1 MGTPLSFWPAFWIIA
16 ITPLCKEE
24 TIMGLF
30 IREDPSYN
38 EDIRQT
44 GFNRYKQLLS
54 LRFAQWWKVGMI
66 TLAGLAPLAAGIA
79 CAILTSSVLVLIP
92 CSILGGMIAGPFLA
106 GLYDAILRGLRDD
119 PLPWKDA
126 WVRSWKQDWRES
138 LLPGAVMGL
147 MTGLYAF
154 MAMLFWWAQVPPSLG
169 TVALYL
175 FSLLLV
181 LAANTL
187 LWPQLVLFRQDP
199 STRLRNAVLFLV
211 KRPWRVMGAGLVQ
224 LAYLAILVLFAP
236 WTVLLLPI
244 TGVWYVVFLS
254 QLLIY
259 GALNED
265 LHIEE
270 SFEERSPTDR
280 SEHFSDG

>member
-1 MGTPLSFWPAFWIIA
+1 
-16 ITPLCKEE
+16 
-24 TIMGLF
+24 MGLF
-30 IREDPSYN
+30 VREDPGYN

-54 LRFAQWWKVGMI
+54 LRFGQWWKTGMV
-66 TLAGLAPLAAGIA
+66 TLAGFIPLTAGIV
-79 CAILTSSVLVLIP
+79 CSILTSSVLVLIP
-92 CSILGGMIAGPFLA
+92 CSVLGGMIAGPFLA

-119 PLPWKDA
+119 PLPWKEA
-126 WVRSWKQDWRES
+126 WRRSWRQNWRES

-154 MAMLFWWAQVPPSLG
+154 MAMLFWWAEVPPSLG

-187 LWPQLVLFRQDP
+187 VWPQLVLFRQSP
-199 STRLRNAVLFLV
+199 SARLRNAMLFLL
-211 KRPWRVMGAGLVQ
+211 KRFWRVMGAALVQ
-224 LAYLAILVLFAP
+224 LVYLAVLVLFAP

-244 TGVWYVVFLS
+244 TGIWYPVFLS

-259 GALNED
+259 QQLDED
-265 LHIEE
+265 FRIEE
-270 SFEERSPTDR
+270 SFAEGSAAK
-280 SEHFSDG
+280 